1 MNILLTMIFAVNLSL
16 TSGIETRFYKNDGVR
31 LIEETDLNA
40 WIGNFALGLNYSL
53 FHPET
58 SMAFQRRLGI
68 LKGFIET
75 HNDNVLL
82 RVGTAYT
89 TFGRGL
95 LLYAARDDVLKMD
108 RFVNG
113 LYLEVSKGA
122 ALLKGIGGISKLY
135 IDHKLQEDS
144 TNLIIGA
151 DATVNVIE
159 GAQLGGSLLEARDV
173 KGFKTNYYSVR
184 TDIAGKNLAFYFEFG
199 ARTGYNKTILA
210 EKNGY
215 ADYLSVSY
223 STESFGVVAEFRDYW
238 LFGKEYGIP
247 PTLNKSGIYLNNA
260 MDERAFALTLN
271 LEPIDFYT
279 IGLNLSKLYST
290 GYFGPKSE
298 LKEINFQN
306 QFQGESRF
314 AELDLNYLKI
324 TGGNVAIGVS
334 RREEIDP
341 QLDFG
346 LRNSGIEWELFLRN
360 RKRDDDGVK
369 YTDRDVALTLG
380 FPGNYDI
387 TFTIQDRSG
396 DLSDKWSNI
405 EFKGQIFD
413 NFSLI
418 LTVGSM
424 RGDFVCSGGICRYE
438 PEFNGVILKA
448 VIVF

>member
-1 MNILLTMIFAVNLSL
+1 MNVLLTMIIALNLSL
-16 TSGIETRFYKNDGVR
+16 TSGMETRFYKDDGVR
-31 LIEETDLNA
+31 IIEETDLNA
-40 WIGNFALGLNYSL
+40 WIGNFAFGLNYSL

-68 LKGFIET
+68 LKGFMET

-95 LLYAARDDVLKMD
+95 SLYAAKDDVLEMD

-113 LYLEVSKGA
+113 LYLEISKGA
-122 ALLKGIGGISKLY
+122 ALIKGIGGISKVY

-144 TNLIIGA
+144 TSLLIGA
-151 DATVNVIE
+151 DVTLNVIE
-159 GAQLGGSLLEARDV
+159 GVQLGGSILDSRDV
-173 KGFKTNYYSVR
+173 NGFNTNYYSFR
-184 TDIAGKNLAFYFEFG
+184 TDIGSGNFAFYFEFG

-223 STESFGVVAEFRDYW
+223 STESFGAVAEFRDYW

-247 PTLNKSGIYLNNA
+247 PTLNKSGIYLNDA

-271 LEPIDFYT
+271 FAPSDFYT
-279 IGLNLSKLYST
+279 MNLNLSKLYST

-298 LKEINFQN
+298 LNEVNFQN

-314 AELDLNYLKI
+314 AEFDLNYLKI
-324 TGGNVAIGVS
+324 TGGNVAIGVDN
-334 RREEIDP
+334 REEIDP
-341 QLDFG
+341 QIDFG
-346 LRNSGIEWELFLRN
+346 FRSAGLEWELYFSN

-380 FPGNYDI
+380 FLEDYDV
-387 TFTIQDRSG
+387 TFTLQDRSG
-396 DLSDKWSNI
+396 DLTNRWSNV

-424 RGDFVCSGGICRYE
+424 RGDFICSGGICRYE
-438 PEFNGVILKA
+438 PEFDGVIVKA